1 MEQLLDP
8 LLIVALALN
17 FVALG
22 VSRIRSVI
30 NAVALQG
37 VLLGACPLLAHPAM
51 REALR
56 EGNVLQHEVL
66 RGVGLMVVIV
76 GLKGVLIPVFLVRAM
91 REANIQH
98 EVWPV
103 VSCMSSLLL
112 GAVGTGLALVFSSTL
127 PLAEK
132 HAGQLIV
139 PASFATVWAGFL
151 LLTTRQKAIMQV
163 LGYLLLENGIFL
175 FGLLLLDVMPFLVE
189 VGVLLDLFTGVFVMG
204 IIIHHISRKFDS
216 ISTEH
221 LTELKE

>member
-37 VLLGACPLLAHPAM
+37 VLLGACPLLAHPAL

-56 EGNVLQHEVL
+56 AGNVLQHEVL
-66 RGVGLMVVIV
+66 RGVALMVVIV
-76 GLKGVLIPVFLVRAM
+76 GLKGILIPAFLVRAM

-132 HAGQLIV
+132 HAGQLLV